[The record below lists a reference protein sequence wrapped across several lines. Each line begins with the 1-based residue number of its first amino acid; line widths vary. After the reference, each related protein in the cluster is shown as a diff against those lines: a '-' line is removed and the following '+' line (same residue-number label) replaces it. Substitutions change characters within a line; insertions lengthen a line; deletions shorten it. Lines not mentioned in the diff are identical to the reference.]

1 MGFFRRK
8 GKDAAERGAPR
19 DTGGKGS
26 PGSSCTYVRF
36 MELTGLVDVTP
47 ISEEVRRGNIV
58 IADVM
63 PMARPGSDLR
73 VQLKRAVDQ
82 LRAVCYGVDGDIGQ
96 LGNRYLILTPNNV
109 KIFREEREEAQGQ
122 GEQGPPPS

>member
-8 GKDAAERGAPR
+8 SKEAAARGETRDIASGKKAP
-19 DTGGKGS
+19 
-26 PGSSCTYVRF
+26 SSYTYVRF

-47 ISEEVRRGNIV
+47 ISEEIRRGNIV

-63 PMARPGSDLR
+63 SMARPGSDLR

-82 LRAVCYGVDGDIGQ
+82 LRAVCYGVDGDIAQ
-96 LGNRYLILTPNNV
+96 LGNRYLILTPNSI
-109 KIFREEREEAQGQ
+109 KIFREEA
-122 GEQGPPPS
+122 GEQAPEERGSPPG